1 MIRTIAAAK
10 RHALHCAAAVVA
22 ALLIAGCTAPAPSPQ
37 APTPAPAEPVAPAP
51 STPAERAPAPAAPAP
66 PVAPPVV
73 AEKPAAFDPG
83 APDRTCRTNADCT
96 VKDVGNCCGYFPM
109 CVNKDAKTDPAA
121 VRAACEKAGMAS
133 VCGFREVK
141 GCQCVQGRCE
151 DIVEGG
157 PVAM

>member
-1 MIRTIAAAK
+1 MRFAVAFTLLLAV
-10 RHALHCAAAVVA
+10 ALVG
-22 ALLIAGCTAPAPSPQ
+22 GCTAPAPSAQ
-37 APTPAPAEPVAPAP
+37 APEATPAPVAAPVATPAPAQPAQP
-51 STPAERAPAPAAPAP
+51 TAP
-66 PVAPPVV
+66 PIV
-73 AEKPAAFDPG
+73 AEKPAAFDPA
-83 APDRTCRTNADCT
+83 APDRACRTNADCA

-151 DIVEGG
+151 DIAEGG